1 MSQSDRNPQKDN
13 RSRGNEPNFNWR
25 GIILI
30 VIAFGFIGLAMLF
43 YRGGMQPV
51 EEVPYN
57 RFLELLENK
66 QIVNDKN
73 FPLILIVEKGLST
86 QALSGYYVRQ
96 GVGSQPAQPIKFRTT
111 IYLNFTNDLQQKLN
125 AAGIQ
130 PAIKT
135 ESNVIAQTVASFL
148 PIAIFLFILYLLFR
162 QQIRM
167 AGKGALNF
175 GKSKARMLS
184 REKNKT

>member
-66 QIVNDKN
+66 QIVNDN
-73 FPLILIVEKGLST
+73 NSPLTLTAEEGRAPR
-86 QALSGYYVRQ
+86 ALSGYSPKQ
-96 GVGSQPAQPIKFRTT
+96 SGGGQPAQPIK
-111 IYLNFTNDLQQKLN
+111 
-125 AAGIQ
+125 
-130 PAIKT
+130 
-135 ESNVIAQTVASFL
+135 
-148 PIAIFLFILYLLFR
+148 
-162 QQIRM
+162 
-167 AGKGALNF
+167 
-175 GKSKARMLS
+175 
-184 REKNKT
+184 